1 MCLHPFKEVA
11 METRRLGSIA
21 GPIGIKGE
29 LKVYLTTDRP
39 EIFFRSG
46 YVLISCV
53 EKKIESAREHKGMM
67 VIKLSGVDDRNA
79 AETLKGKEVHIR
91 VKDLPALPPDTYY
104 VSDLTG
110 LLAIDPEGNEIGRL
124 TNVIKHSAQ
133 DLYEITKKSGKT
145 FLVPAVEDFVRKID
159 LAEGTITMSL
169 IEGLDEE

>member
-1 MCLHPFKEVA
+1 MTGVQTCAL
-11 METRRLGSIA
+11 
-21 GPIGIKGE
+21 PI
-29 LKVYLTTDRP
+29 
-39 EIFFRSG
+39 F
-46 YVLISCV
+46 
-53 EKKIESAREHKGMM
+53 
-67 VIKLSGVDDRNA
+67 
-79 AETLKGKEVHIR
+79 R